1 MLILPALV
9 IPLTADAQSTGTVYR
24 VGFLSS
30 GSAAAQTALTV
41 ALRDGM
47 RERGWVEGK
56 NFVVDYR
63 FSENRP
69 ERLAGMASE
78 LVGAKVDLIVATP
91 AAAAVAAK
99 KATTT
104 IPIVIASTA
113 DPVALGLVAS
123 LGRPGGNVTGLATG
137 TSDIYG
143 KRLQLLKEAIPN
155 ARLVAV
161 LSNPGSVTQPA
172 AVSSVKE
179 AARTLAVSLQP
190 LEVRSLGD
198 FEAAFAAMAKER
210 ADALLVVADP
220 LFGTHASRLAALA
233 SKYRLPSIYGTRGEF
248 EPGGLILYGPNG
260 VYQMRQAADYVD
272 KILKGAK
279 PADLPVEQPKK
290 FELVINLKTA
300 KALGVTV
307 PQALVLRADEVIQ

>member
-9 IPLTADAQSTGTVYR
+9 TPQTADAQSTGKVYR

-30 GSAAAQTALTV
+30 GSAAAQTALT
-41 ALRDGM
+41 AAFRDGM

-78 LVGAKVDLIVATP
+78 LIGAKVDLIVATP
-91 AAAAVAAK
+91 AVAAVAAK

-104 IPIVIASTA
+104 IPIVITSTA

-161 LSNPGSVTQPA
+161 LSNPGSATQPA

-190 LEVRSLGD
+190 LEVRSPGD
-198 FEAAFAAMAKER
+198 FEAAFAAMTKER

-220 LFGTHASRLAALA
+220 LFGTHASRLADLA

-260 VYQMRQAADYVD
+260 IYQVRQAAGYVD

-279 PADLPVEQPKK
+279 PADLPVEQPTK
-290 FELVINLKTA
+290 FELIINLKTA
-300 KALGVTV
+300 KALGITI
-307 PQALVLRADEVIQ
+307 PQSLLLRADEVIQ